1 MNSTNAS
8 VVSWRSSSRVLRDVL
23 TLFKLRIAT
32 LIAATAAAGY
42 MLSAGAA
49 ADGWRLLL
57 LTVGTLLA
65 AASSGA
71 FNHYHEAISD
81 RRMQRTADRPFASG
95 RLRRHPLWLLL
106 FATQLAIS
114 LWLVNHAAGL
124 ASASFVF
131 LGAFCYGVVY
141 TVWLKRRSAWN
152 IVIGG
157 LSGSFALLAGSAVQG
172 GNGLD
177 GMAWSFALILCLWTP
192 PHFWSLAIAQR
203 EEYERAGIPMLPVV
217 LGNARAARVV
227 FHSTLAL
234 TAACLL
240 PMYFGASLIYAVP
253 ALAVSALFLQRAWQ
267 LQQAPSRQSAIRS
280 FLASLLHLAVV
291 LCAAGIDAWWQ
302 SP

>member
-1 MNSTNAS
+1 MNLTNAS
-8 VVSWRSSSRVLRDVL
+8 ALSWRSSSLVLRDVL
-23 TLFKLRIAT
+23 QLFKLRIAT

-42 MLSAGAA
+42 MLAAGAA

-57 LTVGTLLA
+57 LVAGTLLA

-71 FNHYHEAISD
+71 FNHYHEAVSD
-81 RRMQRTADRPFASG
+81 RLMQRTADRPFASG
-95 RLRRHPLWLLL
+95 RLQRHPRWLAL
-106 FATQLAIS
+106 FGLQLAIS
-114 LWLVNHAAGL
+114 LWLVAHAAGL
-124 ASASFVF
+124 ASAAFVF

-217 LGNARAARVV
+217 LGNARAAQVV
-227 FHSTLAL
+227 FLSTVLLA
-234 TAACLL
+234 AASLMPL
-240 PMYFGASLIYAVP
+240 YFGAGLIYAIP
-253 ALAVSALFLQRAWQ
+253 ALAVSALFLQRAWLLRQ
-267 LQQAPSRQSAIRS
+267 LPSRHTAIRS
-280 FLASLLHLAVV
+280 FLASLLHLAVL
-291 LCAAGIDAWWQ
+291 LCAAGLDAWWR
-302 SP
+302 SS